1 MTMSAYHSRD
11 PACDFGTYED
21 VVHLIFSD
29 FGGKVDMYFYALL
42 RILGLDRLQQTVK
55 PFGRTKVPNDPD
67 KVDLAQASLFPS
79 SKVVHAVPD
88 GLEDR
93 GEGCH
98 SNTGWS
104 QDRPV
109 SKLTKVS
116 GHYPISLTSYQQ
128 DGLKLV
134 EIL

>member
-1 MTMSAYHSRD
+1 MSAYRSQDPIRD
-11 PACDFGTYED
+11 LGTHKD
-21 VVHLIFSD
+21 IVHLIFGD
-29 FGGKVDMYFYALL
+29 FGGKVDMYLYALL
-42 RILGLDRLQQTVK
+42 RILGLDRLKQAVK
-55 PFGRTKVPNDPD
+55 PLSRTKVPNDPD
-67 KVDLAQASLFPS
+67 KVDLAQTSLFPS

-98 SNTGWS
+98 SNTGWR

-109 SKLTKVS
+109 SKLTEVS
-116 GHYPISLTSYQQ
+116 GHHPISLTSYQQ